1 MLTLHNNRIE
11 HLIRA
16 CHPGSLVSSL
26 GLPSGLICLKFAHGS
41 CGMED
46 VTTGPHRYS
55 GHDGLDVRCA
65 TRNVLALVEL
75 HIRNILIRNIA
86 YDNLFRFEDM
96 HPQCPIEVGLL

>member
-1 MLTLHNNRIE
+1 MLTLQKTRIE
-11 HLIRA
+11 HLMHAR
-16 CHPGSLVSSL
+16 HPGSLESSP
-26 GLPSGLICLKFAHGS
+26 GLPSGLICLTFAHGS
-41 CGMED
+41 CGMAE

-55 GHDGLDVRCA
+55 GHHGLNVGCA